1 LKQIIIYL
9 ATPTMG
15 GAEISGESWQ
25 LVTAFLGEGDGLI
38 LFVNTLVMTTL
49 LLISVLVLLELT
61 HSLPSQHYS
70 GVLSGI

>member
-1 LKQIIIYL
+1 
-9 ATPTMG
+9 MG

-49 LLISVLVLLELT
+49 LISFLVLLELT

>member
-49 LLISVLVLLELT
+49 LISFLVLLELT